1 MAGKSNKGR
10 NRRGSNNTTNSLEP
24 VASSNAPVKDD
35 ITASE
40 AGVATLN
47 EVSAGSESTNGS
59 SEIKESETANPA
71 SEAKQGYFYDI
82 FFCFPKPHSVSL
94 TAWFGNITISLPTQP
109 SETVAPII
117 C

>member
-59 SEIKESETANPA
+59 SEIKESETANSA
-71 SEAKQGYFYDI
+71 SEAKQGCLYDN
-82 FFCFPKPHSVSL
+82 FFLAFQNL
-94 TAWFGNITISLPTQP
+94 IWF
-109 SETVAPII
+109 